1 MNSKFDIK
9 KYFPII
15 IGAIGI
21 IIVLFAGMSEKESK
35 AVQATTDDGDLI
47 AYTEMLESKI
57 KRLCEACDGV
67 SLVTV
72 AVMLDGGFEY
82 EYAKNTEYG
91 KNSYGDERRE
101 EYLVIGQGSGERCV
115 IIRRRLPEISGV
127 GIVCRGG
134 ESDIIRERLVGLI
147 SSTLNIGANKIY
159 ITSASQ

>member
-1 MNSKFDIK
+1 MNNKFDIK
-9 KYFPII
+9 KYLPII
-15 IGAIGI
+15 IGVVGI
-21 IIVLFAGMSEKESK
+21 IIVLFAGTSGKK
-35 AVQATTDDGDLI
+35 AETELASTDDGDLL

-67 SLVTV
+67 SSVTV
-72 AVMLDGGFEY
+72 AVTLDGGFEY

-147 SSTLNIGANKIY
+147 SSTLNIGSNKIY